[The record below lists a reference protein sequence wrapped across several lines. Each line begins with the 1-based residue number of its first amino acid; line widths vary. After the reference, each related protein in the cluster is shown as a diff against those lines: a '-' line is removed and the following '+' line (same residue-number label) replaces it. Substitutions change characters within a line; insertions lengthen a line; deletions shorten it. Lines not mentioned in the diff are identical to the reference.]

1 MKHSIY
7 LGLGS
12 NVGDRVEFI
21 AAAIRG
27 ITDFEST
34 VVDAVSNVYQTEPV
48 GDVEQNDFLN
58 LAVSVQTDLSYQQFH
73 QKMKWLEKEIG
84 RTDSEHWGPREIDID
99 LLLFDSLVINTDDL
113 RIPHGEIIQ
122 RKFVLKPLS
131 EIAPNKVH
139 PIEHKTIE
147 ELYNETTDSYG
158 VLYSEL
164 HMIQLQTRP
173 SDIRYIAIEGVIG
186 AGKTSLAKMITE
198 RLQAKLVLEKFEEN
212 PFLTKFYEDQEHYA
226 FQTQI
231 FFLLSRYKQQQELFQ
246 GDLFYN
252 FLVSDYIFDKDKIF
266 AYLTLQDDELKLYE
280 TLISTI
286 EKNIPTPDLVVYL
299 QSSTERLMGNIKQR
313 GRSFEENMSEEYI
326 KDLNEAYNYFFFR
339 YKNAPLLIINSTEID
354 FVNEPH
360 DFEDLL
366 EQILKIDKA
375 PVEYYNPKTR
385 GKG

>member
-1 MKHSIY
+1 
-7 LGLGS
+7 
-12 NVGDRVEFI
+12 
-21 AAAIRG
+21 
-27 ITDFEST
+27 
-34 VVDAVSNVYQTEPV
+34 
-48 GDVEQNDFLN
+48 
-58 LAVSVQTDLSYQQFH
+58 
-73 QKMKWLEKEIG
+73 
-84 RTDSEHWGPREIDID
+84 
-99 LLLFDSLVINTDDL
+99 
-113 RIPHGEIIQ
+113 
-122 RKFVLKPLS
+122 
-131 EIAPNKVH
+131 
-139 PIEHKTIE
+139 
-147 ELYNETTDSYG
+147 
-158 VLYSEL
+158 
-164 HMIQLQTRP
+164 MIQLQTRP